1 MAGDG
6 TKANIQ
12 DVGDVSVTLTCGQKA
27 EHLNLTL
34 TQNIGV
40 IERGGCCTW
49 PLLKAGAKALCKS
62 MHLQFMGYAEC
73 LVHQRHGLLIVA
85 GVLVGPPG
93 RAVLRRQ
100 LLNPFA
106 AEACPGIPR
115 HDVVHTEDLGGVL
128 TDQMGAFA

>member
-12 DVGDVSVTLTCGQKA
+12 DVGDVSVALTCGQKA

-34 TQNIGV
+34 TESIGV

-73 LVHQRHGLLIVA
+73 LVQQRHGLLIVA
-85 GVLVGPPG
+85 GVAAGP
-93 RAVLRRQ
+93 
-100 LLNPFA
+100 
-106 AEACPGIPR
+106 
-115 HDVVHTEDLGGVL
+115 
-128 TDQMGAFA
+128 GA